1 VHAGSLP
8 ACAVCGGCV
17 DRRALLA
24 FYPAFDRPEP
34 SAGVPPIKEATA
46 IAMAVAVVNVQ
57 ILLRLRMVCLP
68 FGA

>member
-1 VHAGSLP
+1 
-8 ACAVCGGCV
+8 
-17 DRRALLA
+17 LLA